1 MNQNANVK
9 NDQRGLSWACCWQ
22 CNHKLLRIVSAGHT
36 ELEIKCP
43 SCKAMNELRFN
54 AKSDNHLTAAPP
66 MLDRSC
72 G

>member
-22 CNHKLLRIVSAGHT
+22 CNHKLLRIVSSGQT

-43 SCKAMNELRFN
+43 SCKAMNELRFSV
-54 AKSDNHLTAAPP
+54 KSDNHLTATPP

>member
-1 MNQNANVK
+1 MNHNANVK
-9 NDQRGLSWACCWQ
+9 NDQRGLSWACCWH

-43 SCKAMNELRFN
+43 SCKAMNELRFSV
-54 AKSDNHLTAAPP
+54 KSDNHLTAAPP